1 MKKYNHQEY
10 LEYLK
15 NRDKE
20 FEKFKI
26 DFAKRFKI
34 AFAQGKINWLEVG
47 FIPTTPK
54 YLKEYKEQNYL
65 GTYMQGYCV
74 EWIPD
79 GYRRRLRNESLP
91 EKDKKIIE
99 KEKELYEDAK
109 WGFLK
114 KIKINKVTQGHTPNK
129 PRRKKEKRIRRE
141 FRD

>member
-26 DFAKRFKI
+26 DFAKR
-34 AFAQGKINWLEVG
+34 
-47 FIPTTPK
+47 
-54 YLKEYKEQNYL
+54 
-65 GTYMQGYCV
+65 
-74 EWIPD
+74 
-79 GYRRRLRNESLP
+79 RLRNQSLP

-99 KEKELYEDAK
+99 KEKELYEETK

-114 KIKINKVTQGHTPNK
+114 KIKINKVTQGHTPSK
-129 PRRKKEKRIRRE
+129 PRRKKGERIRRE

>member
-1 MKKYNHQEY
+1 MKKYNHHEY

-15 NRDKE
+15 KRDKE

-65 GTYMQGYCV
+65 GTYMQGFCV

-79 GYRRRLRNESLP
+79 DYRRRLRNESLP

-99 KEKELYEDAK
+99 KEKELYDEAT

-114 KIKINKVTQGHTPNK
+114 KIKINNVTQGHTPSK
-129 PRRKKEKRIRRE
+129 PGRKKEKRIRRE

>member
-10 LEYLK
+10 TEYLK
-15 NRDKE
+15 KRDEE

-26 DFAKRFKI
+26 DFAKRFKF

-54 YLKEYKEQNYL
+54 YLKEYEEQNYL
-65 GTYMQGYCV
+65 GTYMKGCCV

-79 GYRRRLRNESLP
+79 GYRRILKNESLP

-99 KEKELYEDAK
+99 KEKELYDEAR
-109 WGFLK
+109 WGFLQ
-114 KIKINKVTQGHTPNK
+114 KIKINNVTQGLTSSK
-129 PRRKKEKRIRRE
+129 SRRKKEKKNRERIL
-141 FRD
+141 

>member
-20 FEKFKI
+20 FKKFKI

-65 GTYMQGYCV
+65 GTYC
-74 EWIPD
+74 
-79 GYRRRLRNESLP
+79 
-91 EKDKKIIE
+91 KDIVSNGFQMVIE
-99 KEKELYEDAK
+99 EDL
-109 WGFLK
+109 GMNLFQR
-114 KIKINKVTQGHTPNK
+114 KIK
-129 PRRKKEKRIRRE
+129 R
-141 FRD
+141 